1 MLIEALPPSRRGKAT
16 AASGSFEHVCKH
28 ELSMR
33 VLVSHLAMPAAQTS
47 WPQTIQNQDVGLG
60 QNSTP
65 RRSSKIYVS
74 FVAWNFANVIER
86 PLSNDFRA
94 MAMSLTIDLETLPVL
109 IVPGKH
115 RMLLKDVK
123 SFQVCSS
130 IPDKSDLQ
138 CRANLRC
145 KDLQNVRIQ
154 ASNNQKD
161 WQKSRTQ
168 QS

>member
-1 MLIEALPPSRRGKAT
+1 MLS
-16 AASGSFEHVCKH
+16 
-28 ELSMR
+28 
-33 VLVSHLAMPAAQTS
+33 
-47 WPQTIQNQDVGLG
+47 
-60 QNSTP
+60 
-65 RRSSKIYVS
+65 
-74 FVAWNFANVIER
+74 NVV
-86 PLSNDFRA
+86 PLSSDFRA

-130 IPDKSDLQ
+130 IPDKYEMQ